1 MKHSTK
7 IACLYIMLLLFGS
20 CGKDEIELEPADKP
34 SLEISATRLDFSYIS
49 SVLSV
54 NVITNT
60 KDVTCGVMYGDSW
73 CTASYS
79 AGVLTVSVTAN
90 PDSETRSTSVT
101 VQGDEIKKTVTVFQS
116 GRKLNTAA
124 VKDDIKISVK
134 NGTDS
139 SHQGD
144 SDISKSFDGNMS
156 TNYHSQWGDVDRFP
170 ITLTYNFE
178 NVTAMDY
185 LVYYPRTSGSNG
197 LFKEFELWIAT
208 QSEPDFKK
216 YGDYDF
222 AGSSSPG

>member
-34 SLEISATRLDFSYIS
+34 SLEISATRLDFPYNS
-49 SVLSV
+49 SVSSV

-60 KDVTCGVMYGDSW
+60 KDVACSVLDNW
-73 CTASYS
+73 CTVSYS
-79 AGVLTVSVTAN
+79 NGVLTVSVTAN
-90 PDSETRSTSVT
+90 PDSETRATNVA

-116 GRKLNTAA
+116 GRKLNTGE

-134 NGTDS
+134 SGTASSYHNGENID
-139 SHQGD
+139 
-144 SDISKSFDGNMS
+144 KSFDGDMS
-156 TNYHSQWGDVDRFP
+156 TMYHSPWGDVDYFP
-170 ITLTYNFE
+170 VTLTYNFE
-178 NVTAMDY
+178 NATAMDY